1 MKFFYHFFFLQKAIG
16 ILQLLH
22 KIYIIFILYSE
33 MFMQKKKQICD
44 FELISRIKEGDESA
58 FRIVFDLYS
67 SKLYAF
73 SYRFLKEKEP
83 CQEVVQEVFLNLWIN
98 RAKLDTQYPIAPY
111 LYTITRRLTL
121 NVLRH
126 VATSQ
131 SAMDKMWLNVKKV
144 SNETEEE
151 VFSEDLSRFTEQVL
165 SKMPKQQQLIFR
177 MSRHQELSYD
187 EIAEELNLSRNTVKN
202 HLVAALKTLR
212 TQLNKAFSILFF

>member
-1 MKFFYHFFFLQKAIG
+1 MKFYYHFFLQKAIG

-151 VFSEDLSRFTEQVL
+151 VFLEDLSRFTEQVL

-187 EIAEELNLSRNTVKN
+187 EIADELNISRNTVKN

>member
-1 MKFFYHFFFLQKAIG
+1 MKFYYHFFLQKAIG

-22 KIYIIFILYSE
+22 KIYIIFIVYSE

-98 RAKLDTQYPIAPY
+98 RAKLDNQYPIAPY

-151 VFSEDLSRFTEQVL
+151 VFLEDLSRFTEQVL

-187 EIAEELNLSRNTVKN
+187 EIAEELDISRNTVKN

>member
-1 MKFFYHFFFLQKAIG
+1 
-16 ILQLLH
+16 
-22 KIYIIFILYSE
+22 

-98 RAKLDTQYPIAPY
+98 RAKLDNQYPIAPY

-151 VFSEDLSRFTEQVL
+151 VFLEDLSRFTEQVL

-187 EIAEELNLSRNTVKN
+187 EIAEELNISRNTVKN

>member
-1 MKFFYHFFFLQKAIG
+1 MKFYYHFFLQKAIG

-98 RAKLDTQYPIAPY
+98 RAKLDNQYPIAPY

-151 VFSEDLSRFTEQVL
+151 VFLEDLSRFTEQVL

-187 EIAEELNLSRNTVKN
+187 EFAEELDISRNTVKN

>member
-1 MKFFYHFFFLQKAIG
+1 
-16 ILQLLH
+16 
-22 KIYIIFILYSE
+22 
-33 MFMQKKKQICD
+33 MQKKEQICD
-44 FELISRIKEGDESA
+44 FELVNRIKEGDESA

-67 SKLYAF
+67 AKLYAF

-83 CQEVVQEVFLNLWIN
+83 CQEVVQEAFLNLWIN
-98 RAKLDTQYPIAPY
+98 RAKLDNQYPIAPY

-131 SAMDKMWLNVKKV
+131 CAMNKMWLNVKKV
-144 SNETEEE
+144 SNETEE
-151 VFSEDLSRFTEQVL
+151 VVLLEDLSRFTEQVL
-165 SKMPKQQQLIFR
+165 SGMPKQQQLIFR

-187 EIAEELNLSRNTVKN
+187 EIAEELNISRNTVKN

-212 TQLNKAFSILFF
+212 TQFYKAFTILFF

>member
-1 MKFFYHFFFLQKAIG
+1 MNFFIIFFLQKAIG

>member
-1 MKFFYHFFFLQKAIG
+1 
-16 ILQLLH
+16 
-22 KIYIIFILYSE
+22 
-33 MFMQKKKQICD
+33 MFMQKKQQICD

-73 SYRFLKEKEP
+73 SFRFLKEKEP

-98 RAKLDTQYPIAPY
+98 RAKLDNQYPVAPY

-151 VFSEDLSRFTEQVL
+151 VFLEDLSRFTEQVL

-187 EIAEELNLSRNTVKN
+187 EIAEELDISRNTVKN

>member
-1 MKFFYHFFFLQKAIG
+1 
-16 ILQLLH
+16 
-22 KIYIIFILYSE
+22 
-33 MFMQKKKQICD
+33 MQKKEQFCD

-83 CQEVVQEVFLNLWIN
+83 CQEVVQEAFLSLWVN
-98 RAKLDTQYPIAPY
+98 RAKLDSQYPIAPF
-111 LYTITRRLTL
+111 LSTITRRLTL

-131 SAMDKMWLNVKKV
+131 CAMNKMWLHVQKV
-144 SNETEEE
+144 SNATEEE
-151 VFSEDLSRFTEQVL
+151 VLFEDLSRFTEQVL

-187 EIAEELNLSRNTVKN
+187 EIAEELNISRNTVKN

-212 TQLNKAFSILFF
+212 TQFYKAFTIFFF

>member
-1 MKFFYHFFFLQKAIG
+1 MKFYYHFFLQKAIG

-131 SAMDKMWLNVKKV
+131 SAMEKMWLNVKKV

-151 VFSEDLSRFTEQVL
+151 VFLEDLSRFTEQVL

>member
-1 MKFFYHFFFLQKAIG
+1 
-16 ILQLLH
+16 
-22 KIYIIFILYSE
+22 

-131 SAMDKMWLNVKKV
+131 SAMNKMWLNVKKV

-151 VFSEDLSRFTEQVL
+151 VFLEDLSRFTEQVL

>member
-1 MKFFYHFFFLQKAIG
+1 
-16 ILQLLH
+16 
-22 KIYIIFILYSE
+22 
-33 MFMQKKKQICD
+33 MFMQKKQQICD

-98 RAKLDTQYPIAPY
+98 RAKLDNQYPIAPY

-151 VFSEDLSRFTEQVL
+151 VFLEDLSRFTEQVL

-187 EIAEELNLSRNTVKN
+187 EIAEELNISRNTVKN

>member
-1 MKFFYHFFFLQKAIG
+1 MKFYYHFFLQKAIG

-98 RAKLDTQYPIAPY
+98 RAKLDNQYPIAPY

-151 VFSEDLSRFTEQVL
+151 VFLEDLSRFTEQVL

-187 EIAEELNLSRNTVKN
+187 EIADELNISRNTVKN

>member
-1 MKFFYHFFFLQKAIG
+1 
-16 ILQLLH
+16 
-22 KIYIIFILYSE
+22 
-33 MFMQKKKQICD
+33 MFMQKKKQICE

-98 RAKLDTQYPIAPY
+98 RAKLDTQYPIAPC

-121 NVLRH
+121 NVLRQ

-131 SAMDKMWLNVKKV
+131 CAKNKMWLNVKKV

-151 VFSEDLSRFTEQVL
+151 VFLEDLSRFTEQVL

-212 TQLNKAFSILFF
+212 TQFNKAFSILFF

>member
-1 MKFFYHFFFLQKAIG
+1 MKFFYHFFLQKAIG
-16 ILQLLH
+16 ILQLLQ

>member
-1 MKFFYHFFFLQKAIG
+1 
-16 ILQLLH
+16 
-22 KIYIIFILYSE
+22 

-83 CQEVVQEVFLNLWIN
+83 CQEVVQEVFLNLWLN

-151 VFSEDLSRFTEQVL
+151 VFLEDLSRFTEQVL

-187 EIAEELNLSRNTVKN
+187 EIAEELDISRNTVKN

>member
-1 MKFFYHFFFLQKAIG
+1 MKFYYHFFLQKAIG

-98 RAKLDTQYPIAPY
+98 RAKLDNQYPIAPY

-151 VFSEDLSRFTEQVL
+151 VFLEDLSRFTEQVL

-187 EIAEELNLSRNTVKN
+187 EIAEELDISRNTVKN

>member
-1 MKFFYHFFFLQKAIG
+1 MAIG

-22 KIYIIFILYSE
+22 IINIIFIIYSE
-33 MFMQKKKQICD
+33 MFMQKEKQICD

>member
-1 MKFFYHFFFLQKAIG
+1 
-16 ILQLLH
+16 
-22 KIYIIFILYSE
+22 

>member
-1 MKFFYHFFFLQKAIG
+1 
-16 ILQLLH
+16 
-22 KIYIIFILYSE
+22 
-33 MFMQKKKQICD
+33 MFMQKKQQICD

-98 RAKLDTQYPIAPY
+98 RAKLDNQYPIAPY

-151 VFSEDLSRFTEQVL
+151 VFLEDLSRFTEQVL

-187 EIAEELNLSRNTVKN
+187 EIAEELDISRNTVKN

>member
-1 MKFFYHFFFLQKAIG
+1 MKFYYHFFLQKAIG

-98 RAKLDTQYPIAPY
+98 RAKLDNQYPIAPY

-151 VFSEDLSRFTEQVL
+151 VFLEDLSRFTEQVL

-187 EIAEELNLSRNTVKN
+187 EIAEELDISRNTVKN

-212 TQLNKAFSILFF
+212 TQLNKSFSILFF

>member
-1 MKFFYHFFFLQKAIG
+1 
-16 ILQLLH
+16 
-22 KIYIIFILYSE
+22 

-121 NVLRH
+121 NVLRK

-131 SAMDKMWLNVKKV
+131 CAMNKMWLNVKKV

-151 VFSEDLSRFTEQVL
+151 VFLEDLSRFTEQVL

-187 EIAEELNLSRNTVKN
+187 EIAEELNISRNTVKN

-212 TQLNKAFSILFF
+212 TQFNKAFSILFF